1 MTTQVDRRWMRMSN
15 QRHDLRW
22 AARRPTGAALRR
34 ALVALGV
41 VLIGVVV
48 LVLDGHDL
56 SWLAGLVAGVGAG
69 AWIALVRAARG
80 SPTNRAQATLGGARA
95 ERRTEAA
102 VRPLL
107 RSGWRFLHDVRGSD
121 RTFDHVAVGHGG
133 VILLQS
139 LDPQGTVMMRD
150 GEPWVERRSDP
161 EAEPEVLRIRPR
173 AVTDA
178 VAFRDDVQRL
188 TGRRMWVQAAVVIWS
203 DFPAGVVTDGRCVY
217 IHGSRLADWLTRR
230 PHQLDLSETDDV
242 FATVALLNETGGR
255 LPLPVAV

>member
-1 MTTQVDRRWMRMSN
+1 MSN
-15 QRHDLRW
+15 QRHDPRW
-22 AARRPTGAALRR
+22 AAHRPSGGALGR
-34 ALVALGV
+34 ALIALGV
-41 VLIGVVV
+41 VLIGVLV

-56 SWLAGLVAGVGAG
+56 SWLAGLVAGGGAG
-69 AWIALVRAARG
+69 AWIALVRVARRPQPAG
-80 SPTNRAQATLGGARA
+80 AEPTLGGAKA

-102 VRPLL
+102 VRSLE
-107 RSGWRFLHDVRGSD
+107 RSGWRFRHDVRGSD

-139 LDPQGTVMMRD
+139 LDPRGVVTMRN
-150 GEPWVERRSDP
+150 GEPWVERATDP

-178 VAFRDDVQRL
+178 VAFRDDVHRL
-188 TGRRMWVQAAVVIWS
+188 TGRRLWVQAVVVIWS
-203 DFPAGVVTDGRCVY
+203 DFPAGVVADGRCVF

-230 PHQLDLSETDDV
+230 PHQLDVVDTDDV
-242 FATVALLNETGGR
+242 FATVALLEETGGR